1 MGSQWES
8 CQWLHQA
15 LLKAIEA
22 FSILLKIRGILL
34 AWGSGFLCPILNT
47 FGQPLALM
55 LPETLQYFFSI
66 FFFRLWIWCS
76 HSVHPGNTSNTRTRA
91 RTGCLTVT
99 VAPPPN
105 NKKTVISSSSK
116 DRMYMDFIHNHCYRS
131 SQDQQNRKK
140 HNALGRLGLIPVR
153 DGVFTALLK
162 PVEEQLCPAVFYRL
176 VSDIIVN
183 DVS

>member
-1 MGSQWES
+1 MGVLPMASPGFAQGHRSIFHSSENMRNS
-8 CQWLHQA
+8 PGMRKWLSMPHTKYLWA
-15 LLKAIEA
+15 A
-22 FSILLKIRGILL
+22 S
-34 AWGSGFLCPILNT
+34 GSYAPWDS
-47 FGQPLALM
+47 PV
-55 LPETLQYFFSI
+55 FFPY

-116 DRMYMDFIHNHCYRS
+116 DGMYMDFIHNHCYRS

-140 HNALGRLGLIPVR
+140 HNAPGRLGLIPVR